1 MGHTSDAG
9 EKILRAAHSLFDQR
23 GYSALGLAEICRAA
37 GVPRGSFHYF
47 FASKEA
53 LALSVVDEHWD
64 AQRRA
69 WLRLLGTGAE
79 PLSRL
84 RALFEATGA
93 RQRDGQRDRG
103 TIAGCVFANLAVET
117 GDQTEAV
124 RQRLREIFEAQ
135 VAMVESVVR
144 EARRRGEVSVSD
156 PREAARS
163 VMAQLEGRVLFA
175 KLYGDAA
182 RLGPLWA
189 NCLALLGA
197 RCPQAYATGELG
209 GAVPV

>member
-1 MGHTSDAG
+1 MGSTSGAR
-9 EKILRAAHSLFDQR
+9 ERILSAAHALFDQR

-53 LALSVVDEHWD
+53 LALSVIDEHWN

-69 WLRLLGTGAE
+69 WLCLLDPDAE

-84 RALFEATGA
+84 RRLFEATSVQ
-93 RQRDGQRDRG
+93 QREGQRDCG
-103 TIAGCVFANLAVET
+103 TIAGCMFANFAVEA
-117 GDQTEAV
+117 GELTEVV
-124 RQRLREIFEAQ
+124 RERLREIFEAQ
-135 VAMVESVVR
+135 IGMVESVVV
-144 EARRRGEVSVSD
+144 EALRRGEVTVSD
-156 PREAARS
+156 TRAAARS

-175 KLYGDAA
+175 KLYNNTAQ
-182 RLGPLWA
+182 LGPLWA

-197 RCPQAYATGELG
+197 RSPQAPA
-209 GAVPV
+209 A